1 MKKILIAVDP
11 FHLNTSTLAFGCYLA
26 RLTNSAVTGVFLEN
40 LEADRE
46 AVIVEG
52 NGQTYVDYK
61 INMESAPVKEKI
73 KLIEEKI
80 HQFKSYFD
88 NHCVVNNI
96 HIDKGVPIE
105 EIIKETRYSDL
116 LIIDAEAGFSP
127 DNKSVPGSFARKM
140 LTETECPVVIAPLT
154 FEGID
159 EIIFAYNGSLSC
171 MNAIKHFAD
180 IFPELHNLPVT
191 VVEVYEGEDEPA
203 LFGKQLKE
211 WMEAR
216 FSDIHYVLLSGPK
229 ESQLLAYLIEKH
241 KSFIVMGAYGRNA
254 ISNFFRK
261 STGDVV
267 VKTSSQPIFI
277 AHH

>member
-11 FHLNTSTLAFGCYLA
+11 FHLNPSTLAFGCYLA
-26 RLTNSAVTGVFLEN
+26 RLTKSSVTGVFLEN

-46 AVIVEG
+46 AVIVDG
-52 NGQTYVDYK
+52 NGDTYVDYK
-61 INMESAPVKEKI
+61 INMDSVQVKEKI
-73 KLIEEKI
+73 SLIEEKI
-80 HQFKSYFD
+80 KFFKSYFD
-88 NHCVVNNI
+88 NHCVVSNI

-105 EIIKETRYSDL
+105 EIISETRYSDL

-140 LTETECPVVIAPLT
+140 LTETECPVVIAPQS
-154 FEGID
+154 FEGVD

-180 IFPELHNLPVT
+180 IFPELNDLRIT
-191 VVEVYEGEDEPA
+191 VLEIYEQEDEPA

-216 FSDIHYVLLSGPK
+216 YSDIHYVLLSGPK
-229 ESQLLAYLIEKH
+229 ESQLLSYLLQKH

-254 ISNFFRK
+254 LSSFFRR
-261 STGDVV
+261 STGDIV